1 VEKRY
6 HDVYLCSIY
15 SNSNHAALRAGL
27 SDTFLRGI
35 PSMVQIDP
43 LSSAIYNTGIQ

>member
-43 LSSAIYNTGIQ
+43 VISEMF